1 MATTDAVA
9 HEHDDTP
16 APVTTKGKP
25 PGAAFQSWFASMKS
39 GTAKEL
45 TALAAALPGVRYA
58 RVLEDPTPKAVVVLA
73 DLDGETSPQVVAD
86 CVAARAAAGAVV
98 EVVRVDVSQFATTP

>member
-1 MATTDAVA
+1 MDSDDA
-9 HEHDDTP
+9 P
-16 APVTTKGKP
+16 APATTKGKP
-25 PGAAFQSWFASMKS
+25 PGAAFEQWFASMKS
-39 GTAKEL
+39 GTAREL

-58 RVLEDPTPKAVVVLA
+58 RVLEDPTTKAVVVLA

-98 EVVRVDVSQFATTP
+98 EVVRVDSAIF